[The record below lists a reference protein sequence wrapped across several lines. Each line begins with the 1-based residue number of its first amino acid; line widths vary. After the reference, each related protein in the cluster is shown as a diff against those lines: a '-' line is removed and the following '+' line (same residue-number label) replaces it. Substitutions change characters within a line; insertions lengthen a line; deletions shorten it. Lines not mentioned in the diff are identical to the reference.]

1 MVGLGPPL
9 AASAS
14 VQSASGAEM
23 DRSQRAVT
31 LCPWEDEGGRPRD
44 APGPLLV
51 LGVHNLSGYQNSPEL
66 EEAQSPSLPALITSS
81 AGTAPTSGSV
91 SVLGHFSR
99 VRLCD
104 PTDCSPPGSSVHA
117 ILQARI
123 LEWVAMPSSRGHLS
137 DPGVYNSGHN
147 CRLTAA
153 LF

>member
-66 EEAQSPSLPALITSS
+66 EEAQSPSPPALITSS

-99 VRLCD
+99 V
-104 PTDCSPPGSSVHA
+104 
-117 ILQARI
+117 
-123 LEWVAMPSSRGHLS
+123 
-137 DPGVYNSGHN
+137 
-147 CRLTAA
+147 
-153 LF
+153 